1 MTPETEK
8 IAFDSSKE
16 SVDYRSRVI
25 MTPLSV
31 SLVAGE
37 FDDNFFCSRV
47 FARFGALHMHSLVTD
62 SRAS

>member
-8 IAFDSSKE
+8 IASDSYKE

-37 FDDNFFCSRV
+37 FDDNFLF
-47 FARFGALHMHSLVTD
+47 
-62 SRAS
+62 